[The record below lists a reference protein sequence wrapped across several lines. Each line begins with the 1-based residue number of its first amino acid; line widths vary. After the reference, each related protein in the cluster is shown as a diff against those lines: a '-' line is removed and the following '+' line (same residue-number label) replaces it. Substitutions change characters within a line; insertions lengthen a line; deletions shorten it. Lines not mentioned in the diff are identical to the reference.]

1 MIMAHTSQV
10 NDVPNNQASQYVSSI
25 PQDE

>member
-1 MIMAHTSQV
+1 MAHTSQV